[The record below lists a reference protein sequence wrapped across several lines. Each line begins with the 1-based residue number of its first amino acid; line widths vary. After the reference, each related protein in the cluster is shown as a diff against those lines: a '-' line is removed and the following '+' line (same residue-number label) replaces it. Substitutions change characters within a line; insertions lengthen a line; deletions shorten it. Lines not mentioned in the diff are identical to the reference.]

1 MDCGLSLPS
10 PSQHTRPTNVDG
22 SGPVLSRPATG
33 GVSGGVGGGA
43 GPVAGGAALGSASAS
58 SAGTA
63 SAFVPCASMSSASK
77 DATTSSILRALS
89 SSLSH
94 MNDAPGGLPSSSRT
108 PTAGMELAW
117 PSSGCS
123 VPTTLP
129 ASVRLPKPPGGE
141 WSPPSP
147 PMLSGGIGL
156 EKDGRALRLI
166 GVSPST
172 ERSRCAESLL
182 KVDRA
187 CGRTM
192 ACVRASA
199 TAARESAVFCRFVA
213 VCLSVSSNSA
223 SWSNVIGC
231 DALFEFICITSHLV
245 PRSPAERP

>member
-1 MDCGLSLPS
+1 
-10 PSQHTRPTNVDG
+10 
-22 SGPVLSRPATG
+22 
-33 GVSGGVGGGA
+33 
-43 GPVAGGAALGSASAS
+43 
-58 SAGTA
+58 
-63 SAFVPCASMSSASK
+63 
-77 DATTSSILRALS
+77 
-89 SSLSH
+89 

-166 GVSPST
+166 GVSPARGHARRAQGSVRSERPRRAHGPAEGEGRAPST